1 MKNILIGKGLEN
13 IPFGID
19 QNQLKII
26 LGEPDEIEKSP
37 SLNPEEPTSE
47 VWHYDEHEISA
58 LFDYYDSTWELVS
71 LATVSADALLKG
83 VKLIGLPKKEVIK
96 AIQKLSLGKYTNE
109 DLTTDE
115 TPSESIMSFEST
127 GIDFWFEGDTLIEIQ
142 WSPIVD
148 E

>member
-1 MKNILIGKGLEN
+1 MKNILIGKGLDN

-19 QNQLKII
+19 QDQLKTI

-37 SLNPEEPTSE
+37 SLTPDEPTSE

-58 LFDYYDSTWELVS
+58 LFDYYDDTWELVS
-71 LATVSADALLKG
+71 LATVSSDALLNG
-83 VKLIGLPKKEVIK
+83 VKLIGLQKKEVIK
-96 AIQKLSLGKYTNE
+96 AIQKLTLGKYTNE
-109 DLTTDE
+109 SLTTDE

-142 WSPIVD
+142 WSPIV
-148 E
+148 EE